1 MLVGGGLG
9 MLEVDS
15 RLDRMSGLASNY
27 MHWTALPI
35 LAHDSEYSDQSNI
48 KLSFLHN
55 SCKNGKYPYKNS
67 CKTHYLDQLLLL

>member
-35 LAHDSEYSDQSNI
+35 LAHDSVQ
-48 KLSFLHN
+48 
-55 SCKNGKYPYKNS
+55 
-67 CKTHYLDQLLLL
+67 